1 MEKSSY
7 IITMDQVQ
15 RAFDEADQEEPFGA
29 QRDVQPPMDLIKPV
43 TYDVCYITI
52 NRVWYI

>member
-1 MEKSSY
+1 LEKSSY

-52 NRVWYI
+52 NRAWYI